1 MTIWV
6 DADSCP
12 VRVRQIICKASL
24 RLSVHLVFI
33 ANRLIPV
40 VKHELID
47 FVKTSE
53 EEQSADNYIIASSK
67 MGDLVITRDIPLA
80 ATLVELGVAV
90 INDRGLLFTPDNVR
104 ERLSIRDFMYE
115 VRSNGLMTDK
125 MGAFN
130 KKDLQ
135 NFSNTFDSVLTK
147 LLKAELSKNS

>member
-12 VRVRQIICKASL
+12 VRVREIICKASL
-24 RLSVHLVFI
+24 RLSVIAVFV

-40 VKHELID
+40 ASHELIN
-47 FVKTSE
+47 FVVTSGD
-53 EEQSADNYIIASSK
+53 EQSADNYIIEHSK
-67 MGDLVITRDIPLA
+67 KGDLVITRDIPLA
-80 ATLVELGVAV
+80 ATLVELGIAV
-90 INDRGLLFTPDNVR
+90 INDRGVLFTPDNVR
-104 ERLSIRDFMYE
+104 ERLSMRDFMYE

-125 MGAFN
+125 MGAFS

-147 LLKAELSKNS
+147 LLKCKF

>member
-12 VRVRQIICKASL
+12 VRVREIICKASL
-24 RLSVHLVFI
+24 RLSVTAVFV

-40 VKHELID
+40 ASHELIN
-47 FVKTSE
+47 FVVTSGD
-53 EEQSADNYIIASSK
+53 EQSADNYIIEHSK
-67 MGDLVITRDIPLA
+67 KGDLVITRDIPLA
-80 ATLVELGVAV
+80 VALVELGIAV
-90 INDRGLLFTPDNVR
+90 INDRGVLFTPDNVR
-104 ERLSIRDFMYE
+104 ERLSMRDFMYE

-147 LLKAELSKNS
+147 LLKCKF

>member
-12 VRVRQIICKASL
+12 VRVREIICKASL
-24 RLSVHLVFI
+24 RLSVTAVFV

-40 VKHELID
+40 ASHELIN
-47 FVKTSE
+47 FVVTSGD
-53 EEQSADNYIIASSK
+53 EQSADNYIIEHSK
-67 MGDLVITRDIPLA
+67 KGDLVITRDIPLA
-80 ATLVELGVAV
+80 AALVELGIAV
-90 INDRGLLFTPDNVR
+90 INDRGVLFTPDNVR
-104 ERLSIRDFMYE
+104 ERLSMRDFMYE

-147 LLKAELSKNS
+147 LLKCKF

>member
-6 DADSCP
+6 DSDSCP
-12 VRVRQIICKASL
+12 VRVREIICKASL
-24 RLSVHLVFI
+24 RLSVSAVFV

-40 VKHELID
+40 ASHELIN
-47 FVKTSE
+47 FVVTSGD
-53 EEQSADNYIIASSK
+53 EQSADNYIIEHSK
-67 MGDLVITRDIPLA
+67 KGDLVITRDIPLA
-80 ATLVELGVAV
+80 VALVELGIAV
-90 INDRGLLFTPDNVR
+90 INDRGVLFTPDNVR
-104 ERLSIRDFMYE
+104 ERLSMRDFMYE

-147 LLKAELSKNS
+147 LLKCKF

>member
-12 VRVRQIICKASL
+12 VRVREIICKASL
-24 RLSVHLVFI
+24 RLSVTAVFV

-40 VKHELID
+40 ASHELIN
-47 FVKTSE
+47 FVVTSGD
-53 EEQSADNYIIASSK
+53 EQSADNYIIEHSK
-67 MGDLVITRDIPLA
+67 KGDLVITRDIPLA
-80 ATLVELGVAV
+80 ATLVELGIAV
-90 INDRGLLFTPDNVR
+90 INDRGVLFTPDNVR
-104 ERLSIRDFMYE
+104 ERLSMRDFMYE

-147 LLKAELSKNS
+147 LLKCKF

>member
-1 MTIWV
+1 MTIWI

-12 VRVRQIICKASL
+12 VRVRQIVCKAAL
-24 RLSVHLVFI
+24 RLSVPLVFV
-33 ANRLIPV
+33 ANRIIPIEQ
-40 VKHELID
+40 HELIS
-47 FVKTSE
+47 FVKTNE
-53 EEQSADNYIIASSK
+53 EEQSADNHIITFAK
-67 MGDLVITRDIPLA
+67 KGDLVITRDIPLA
-80 ATLVELGVAV
+80 ATLVNLEISV
-90 INDRGLLFTPDNVR
+90 INDRGVLFTVDNVR

-147 LLKAELSKNS
+147 LLKSISH

>member
-12 VRVRQIICKASL
+12 VRVREIICKASL
-24 RLSVHLVFI
+24 RLSVTAVFV

-40 VKHELID
+40 ASHELIN
-47 FVKTSE
+47 FVVTSGD
-53 EEQSADNYIIASSK
+53 EQSADNYIIEHSK
-67 MGDLVITRDIPLA
+67 KGDLVITRDIPLA
-80 ATLVELGVAV
+80 VALVELGIAV
-90 INDRGLLFTPDNVR
+90 INDRGVLFTPDNVP
-104 ERLSIRDFMYE
+104 ERLSMRDFMYE

-147 LLKAELSKNS
+147 LLKCKF

>member
-12 VRVRQIICKASL
+12 VRVREIICKASL
-24 RLSVHLVFI
+24 RLSVIAVFV

-40 VKHELID
+40 ASHELIN
-47 FVKTSE
+47 FVVTSGD
-53 EEQSADNYIIASSK
+53 EQSADNYIIEHSK
-67 MGDLVITRDIPLA
+67 KGDLVITRDIPLA
-80 ATLVELGVAV
+80 ATLVGLGIAV
-90 INDRGLLFTPDNVR
+90 INDRGVLFTPDNVR
-104 ERLSIRDFMYE
+104 ERLSMRDFMYE

-147 LLKAELSKNS
+147 LLKCKF